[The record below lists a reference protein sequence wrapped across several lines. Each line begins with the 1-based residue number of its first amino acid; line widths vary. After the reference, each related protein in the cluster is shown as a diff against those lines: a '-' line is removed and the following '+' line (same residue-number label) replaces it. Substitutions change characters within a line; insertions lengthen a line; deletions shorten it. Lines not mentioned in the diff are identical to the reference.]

1 MSNVTSILK
10 PSPHAKLLFG
20 LRENAAAL
28 GTAAQADD
36 LTEAF
41 PEAGIN
47 ILRRT
52 ECLKAV
58 LPPSKRGVGLG
69 WWSASTDLLFDLL
82 RAIGG
87 VHLSCARLFEG
98 HVNAFQLLWG
108 FGTPA
113 QRDRVCEYVEQGG
126 LLGVWNAPAPE
137 GDLLLT
143 DFAGAMRLKGKK
155 SYASGAGG
163 IQRPLVTARHPTLG
177 LVIVWPNGAYCMGP
191 GSEWEMHGMRATMTR
206 SVSFDCLVGSEEVFG
221 KSDDYHGQPQ
231 FSGGS
236 WRFLAA
242 QLGAGEALVE
252 MMRVELIKRDRTEDS
267 HQRSRMARCVT
278 ALETSRKWV
287 RDTAEVMV
295 DPGMTSERVIQ
306 HANGARIVVERS
318 LLDIIEMVQRSVGLQ
333 LYSRQHPCERIIRD
347 LSTYLRQPA
356 PDALLEKLGEHGF
369 AMAQQGLAGG
379 LYDEES

>member
-1 MSNVTSILK
+1 MLHSYHLTLSHKKSRVEPLLAV
-10 PSPHAKLLFG
+10 AKLLQHTQLQVLLVDIIVPSRSPG
-20 LRENAAAL
+20 PSKTHELAAQSAQL
-28 GTAAQADD
+28 QTFLSAIGTA
-36 LTEAF
+36 LHT
-41 PEAGIN
+41 
-47 ILRRT
+47 
-52 ECLKAV
+52 
-58 LPPSKRGVGLG
+58 
-69 WWSASTDLLFDLL
+69 
-82 RAIGG
+82 
-87 VHLSCARLFEG
+87 
-98 HVNAFQLLWG
+98 
-108 FGTPA
+108 
-113 QRDRVCEYVEQGG
+113 
-126 LLGVWNAPAPE
+126 
-137 GDLLLT
+137 
-143 DFAGAMRLKGKK
+143 
-155 SYASGAGG
+155 
-163 IQRPLVTARHPTLG
+163 VTC
-177 LVIVWPNGAYCMGP
+177 I
-191 GSEWEMHGMRATMTR
+191 HGMRATMTR